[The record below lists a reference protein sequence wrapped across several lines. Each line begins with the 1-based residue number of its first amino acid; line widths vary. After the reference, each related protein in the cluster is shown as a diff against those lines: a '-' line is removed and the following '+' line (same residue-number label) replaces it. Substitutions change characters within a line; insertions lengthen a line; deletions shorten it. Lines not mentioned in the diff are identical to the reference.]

1 MKQTTKKSGATI
13 LMAALVM
20 ALAAT
25 LSLGLAADPAEAA
38 RNDMCPVTKWGPGGC
53 L

>member
-25 LSLGLAADPAEAA
+25 LSLGLAADPVEAA
-38 RNDMCPVTKWGPGGC
+38 PNICHISKWGPGGC

>member
-25 LSLGLAADPAEAA
+25 LSLGLAADPAEAKPI
-38 RNDMCPVTKWGPGGC
+38 DFCPISKWGPGGC